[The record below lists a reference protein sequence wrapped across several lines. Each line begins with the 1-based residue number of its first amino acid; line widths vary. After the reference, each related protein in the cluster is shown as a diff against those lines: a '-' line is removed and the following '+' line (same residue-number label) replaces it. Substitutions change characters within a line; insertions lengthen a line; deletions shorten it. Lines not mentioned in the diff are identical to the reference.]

1 MPAKP
6 PAAPAIGCR
15 THLVPG
21 CGDARV
27 IQCTDP
33 EGHYRTVYAYRDDV
47 RSDLAYH
54 DSRAHPAVTTTESG
68 MVMDGSITGIVGDIR
83 DTRALNR
90 FFLTFNGH
98 IVYFDHDDT
107 DDASIHPPDPAG
119 ATPVLSTGGLM
130 GADCAALPSA
140 PPARRCRRR
149 RRTSQATT
157 RRSRSSTS
165 SSRRRPTRRRRRCCL
180 RPSRLPA
187 RRRRRRRRR
196 PRRRRNRPRQGRRR
210 RRRRPRRR
218 P

>member
-33 EGHYRTVYAYRDDV
+33 DGHYRTVYAYRDDV
-47 RSDLAYH
+47 RSDMAYH
-54 DSRAHPAVTTTESG
+54 DSRAHPAVTTTDSG

-107 DDASIHPPDPAG
+107 TDDSIHPPDPTG
-119 ATPVLSTGGLM
+119 ASPF
-130 GADCAALPSA
+130 CPRAA
-140 PPARRCRRR
+140 
-149 RRTSQATT
+149 
-157 RRSRSSTS
+157 
-165 SSRRRPTRRRRRCCL
+165 
-180 RPSRLPA
+180 
-187 RRRRRRRRR
+187 
-196 PRRRRNRPRQGRRR
+196 
-210 RRRRPRRR
+210 
-218 P
+218 